1 MIRFVLI
8 LFFSLSLIG
17 CSQTIKKY
25 NEKHYQTLL
34 CDELSGEMEFVLQD
48 KTRVD
53 CLTDEYAIEVDFA
66 RKWAE
71 GIGQSLYY
79 AHMTDKKPAVG
90 LIMDSTKDTRY
101 YNRLDV
107 IAKEQGIKIFIIEK
121 EYR

>member
-17 CSQTIKKY
+17 CSQTTKKY

-48 KTRVD
+48 RTRVD

-90 LIMDSTKDTRY
+90 LIMDLTKDTRCY
-101 YNRLDV
+101 KRLDV
-107 IAKEQGIKIFIIEK
+107 IAKEQGIKIFVIEK
-121 EYR
+121 VSE